1 MGNFK
6 RGLLVSLSLVVSI
19 PTFATNAFAEE
30 TYVENDKTITV
41 FTEPEELES
50 FKADFGEVENAEL
63 TSVIMVRSNED
74 VVEGFIDDFSV
85 VPAGVAAAPSFFS
98 IKNVRKTKGCGSTE
112 IRRSTYFH
120 PGSTMTVTQGLSA
133 TVSASGG
140 ISKGTVAADL
150 GISLTK
156 SYTVSD
162 AQQIVVPKGKRK
174 TVKAFS
180 ELDIWNYNVYLGPV
194 KRGTGSATKPVGVC
208 FAEYLQ

>member
-63 TSVIMVRSNED
+63 TSVTMVRSNED
-74 VVEGFIDDFSV
+74 VVEGIIDDFSV
-85 VPAGVAAAPSFFS
+85 MPAGVAAAPSFFS

-133 TVSASGG
+133 TVS
-140 ISKGTVAADL
+140 ADL

-194 KRGTGSATKPVGVC
+194 KRGTGSATKPVGVF